1 MGIVGADYQFLW
13 ASAGLPGSV
22 NDACSFQACK
32 LYQDINNGEKLPEI
46 YKTIKGIQISPLI
59 LGDSAFPHHTWLQ
72 KPFTCANPTDKQSY
86 FNFRLSRARMV
97 TECAFG
103 QLKGRWRVLYRKCEA
118 SQESLKINIL
128 ACIVLH
134 NICIEKGDLIT
145 QNLDFTYDSVTNRK
159 RSSEELRDILNMVT
173 GAYTFENSKGAQS
186 VRKALSDYFWEQK
199 EFQ

>member
-1 MGIVGADYQFLW
+1 
-13 ASAGLPGSV
+13 
-22 NDACSFQACK
+22 
-32 LYQDINNGEKLPEI
+32 
-46 YKTIKGIQISPLI
+46 
-59 LGDSAFPHHTWLQ
+59 
-72 KPFTCANPTDKQSY
+72 
-86 FNFRLSRARMV
+86 MV

-173 GAYTFENSKGAQS
+173 GTYTVENSKGAQS

>member
-1 MGIVGADYQFLW
+1 
-13 ASAGLPGSV
+13 
-22 NDACSFQACK
+22 
-32 LYQDINNGEKLPEI
+32 
-46 YKTIKGIQISPLI
+46 
-59 LGDSAFPHHTWLQ
+59 
-72 KPFTCANPTDKQSY
+72 
-86 FNFRLSRARMV
+86 MV

-159 RSSEELRDILNMVT
+159 RSSEELRDILSMET
-173 GAYTFENSKGAQS
+173 GAYTVENSKGVQS
-186 VRKALSDYFWEQK
+186 VRKAQSDYFEEQK